1 MKFGFETRYTIGAQD
16 LEIDEKESFRKLYIT
31 RHFLYLPRLR
41 KGKRYAHANIFYS
54 SKRLLLLTSTISSS
68 TFYSNEKKRP
78 ISMLII
84 TQISFIICI
93 RKKKKKEKNE
103 SSVIILIVECETRG
117 ERRTPSSA
125 KQLTL
130 QPRYLRYTRSC
141 CHRGPLLEL

>member
-1 MKFGFETRYTIGAQD
+1 MKFGFETRYTISVQD

-93 RKKKKKEKNE
+93 RKKKK
-103 SSVIILIVECETRG
+103 R
-117 ERRTPSSA
+117 RRTKALLLFLLSNVKHEENGEHLP
-125 KQLTL
+125 
-130 QPRYLRYTRSC
+130 PRNN
-141 CHRGPLLEL
+141 

>member
-31 RHFLYLPRLR
+31 HYFLYLPRLR
-41 KGKRYAHANIFYS
+41 KGKRYAHANFFYS

-68 TFYSNEKKRP
+68 TFLLEQKKR
-78 ISMLII
+78 LII

-93 RKKKKKEKNE
+93 RKKEKKEKNE